1 MARAAAAVA
10 RVAAP
15 TITPTSTP
23 ARLPDGHP
31 PVLIVVLD
39 AEEEF
44 EWEADFARNSTAVS
58 AMACVDRAQVV
69 FDDFGITP
77 TYVVTYPV
85 AIQPEGSRP
94 LAEIARSGRACIG
107 AHLHPWVTPP
117 FEEALCRRN
126 SFPGNLP
133 PELERAKLRATVAA
147 IAENLGVRPLV
158 YQAGRYGFGANTAE
172 VLAAEGFLVDCS
184 ILPAFD
190 YRNEEGPDFSS
201 HGPEPSWISAGGGG
215 ALGGAAAGTGP
226 GSAAGSAPLLSLP
239 LTAAYV
245 GYMWGSGP
253 GLYRWATHRALQ
265 WARLPGALSRLG
277 ALERLRLS
285 PEGYSPAD
293 NRSLTRTLLA
303 RGQRTFTFSFHT
315 PSLKPGCT
323 PYVRSDADLEQF
335 LRRCRE
341 YFDYFLGELGGVCLT
356 PLELRERMLS
366 SQAGRAPAL
375 GAAAV

>member
-1 MARAAAAVA
+1 M
-10 RVAAP
+10 
-15 TITPTSTP
+15 
-23 ARLPDGHP
+23 
-31 PVLIVVLD
+31 LD

-44 EWEADFARNSTAVS
+44 EWEAEFARSTTAVS

-69 FDDFGITP
+69 FDEFKITP

-85 AIQPEGSRP
+85 ASQPEGSRP
-94 LAEIARSGRACIG
+94 LREIALSGRACIG

-117 FEEALCRRN
+117 FEEPLCRRN

-133 PELERAKLRATVAA
+133 PELERAKLRTTAAA
-147 IAENLGVRPLV
+147 ILENIGVRPLV
-158 YQAGRYGFGANTAE
+158 YQAGRYGYGAHTAQA
-172 VLAAEGFLVDCS
+172 LAAEGFLVDCS

-190 YRNEEGPDFSS
+190 YRHEEGPDFTA
-201 HGPEPSWISAGGGG
+201 HGPEPNWIAGK
-215 ALGGAAAGTGP
+215 P
-226 GSAAGSAPLLSLP
+226 GGSAPLLSLP
-239 LTAAYV
+239 LTSAYV
-245 GYMWGSGP
+245 GYMQGHGP
-253 GLYRWATHRALQ
+253 ELYRWATQPSLQ

-293 NRSLTRTLLA
+293 HRRLTRNLLD

-335 LRRCRE
+335 LGRCRQ
-341 YFDYFLGELGGVCLT
+341 YFDYFLGEVGGVSLT
-356 PLELRERMLS
+356 PLQLRERMLAS
-366 SQAGRAPAL
+366 
-375 GAAAV
+375 

>member
-1 MARAAAAVA
+1 
-10 RVAAP
+10 
-15 TITPTSTP
+15 
-23 ARLPDGHP
+23 
-31 PVLIVVLD
+31 
-39 AEEEF
+39 
-44 EWEADFARNSTAVS
+44 
-58 AMACVDRAQVV
+58 MACIDRAQIV
-69 FDDFGITP
+69 FDDFGIIP

-85 AIQPEGSRP
+85 ASQVEGSRP

-133 PELERAKLRATVAA
+133 AGLERAKLAATSAA
-147 IAENLGVRPLV
+147 ILANLGVRPLV
-158 YQAGRYGFGANTAE
+158 YQAGRYGFGANTAA

-190 YRNEEGPDFSS
+190 YRHEEGPDFTS
-201 HGPEPSWISAGGGG
+201 HGPEPSWISPSGG
-215 ALGGAAAGTGP
+215 AGP
-226 GSAAGSAPLLSLP
+226 EAAPLLSLP
-239 LTAAYV
+239 LTSAYV
-245 GYMWGSGP
+245 GFMRGSGP
-253 GLYRWATHRALQ
+253 GLYRWATQRALQ
-265 WARLPGALSRLG
+265 WARLPAALSRLG

-293 NRSLTRTLLA
+293 NRSLTRSLLE

-341 YFDYFLGELGGVCLT
+341 YFDFFLGELGGVCLT
-356 PLELRERMLS
+356 PLELRERMMS
-366 SQAGRAPAL
+366 SQISSASAP
-375 GAAAV
+375 GPSPSEFSTRS

>member
-1 MARAAAAVA
+1 MARSLTAGACPAD
-10 RVAAP
+10 
-15 TITPTSTP
+15 STP
-23 ARLPDGHP
+23 ASLPEGHP
-31 PVLIVVLD
+31 PALVVVLD

-44 EWEADFARNSTAVS
+44 EWDAEFARGTTAVS

-69 FDDFGITP
+69 FDEFGIIP

-85 AIQPEGSRP
+85 ASQPEGSQP
-94 LAEIARSGRACIG
+94 LAEIAASGRACIG

-117 FEEALCRRN
+117 FEEPLCRRN

-133 PELERAKLRATVAA
+133 LELERAKLRATVAA
-147 IAENLGVRPLV
+147 ITENIGVRPLV
-158 YQAGRYGFGANTAE
+158 YQAGRYGFGDNTAS

-190 YRNEEGPDFSS
+190 YRHEEGPDFSAD
-201 HGPEPSWISAGGGG
+201 GPEPAWIAAGGD
-215 ALGGAAAGTGP
+215 AR
-226 GSAAGSAPLLSLP
+226 LLSLP

-245 GYMWGSGP
+245 GSMWRLGAE
-253 GLYRWATHRALQ
+253 LYRWATLPSLQ

-293 NRSLTRTLLA
+293 NRALTRTLLE

-323 PYVRSDADLEQF
+323 PYVRTDADLEQF
-335 LRRCRE
+335 LERCRE
-341 YFDYFLGELGGVCLT
+341 YFDFFLGEVGGVCLT
-356 PLELRERMLS
+356 PLELRDRMLT
-366 SQAGRAPAL
+366 G
-375 GAAAV
+375 

>member
-1 MARAAAAVA
+1 VDSAATHAAE
-10 RVAAP
+10 AAG
-15 TITPTSTP
+15 SSR

-31 PVLIVVLD
+31 PALVVVLD

-44 EWEADFARNSTAVS
+44 EWEAEFARSTTAVS

-69 FDDFGITP
+69 FDEFKITP

-85 AIQPEGSRP
+85 ASQPEGSRP
-94 LAEIARSGRACIG
+94 LAEIAKSGRACIG

-117 FEEALCRRN
+117 FEEPLCRRN
-126 SFPGNLP
+126 SFPGNLS
-133 PELERAKLRATVAA
+133 PELERAKLRTTAAA
-147 IAENLGVRPLV
+147 IVENIGVRPLV
-158 YQAGRYGFGANTAE
+158 YQAGRYGFGPHTAA

-190 YRNEEGPDFSS
+190 YRHEEGPDFTGN
-201 HGPEPSWISAGGGG
+201 GPEPAWVAGP
-215 ALGGAAAGTGP
+215 AG
-226 GSAAGSAPLLSLP
+226 LLSLP

-245 GYMWGSGP
+245 GFMQGSGA
-253 GLYRWATHRALQ
+253 GLYRWATQPALH

-293 NRSLTRTLLA
+293 NRRLTRNLLA

-323 PYVRSDADLEQF
+323 PYVRSEADLEQF
-335 LRRCRE
+335 LGKCRE
-341 YFDYFLGELGGVCLT
+341 YFDYFLGEVGGVSLT
-356 PLELRERMLS
+356 PLELRDRMLTS
-366 SQAGRAPAL
+366 
-375 GAAAV
+375 

>member
-1 MARAAAAVA
+1 MARDAAALA
-10 RVAAP
+10 RVTTP
-15 TITPTSTP
+15 TITP

-31 PVLIVVLD
+31 PVLVVVLD

-44 EWEADFARNSTAVS
+44 EWEAEFARSTTAVS

-133 PELERAKLRATVAA
+133 PELERARLGGTVAA

-201 HGPEPSWISAGGGG
+201 HGPEPSWISAAG
-215 ALGGAAAGTGP
+215 AGA
-226 GSAAGSAPLLSLP
+226 APLLSLP

-245 GYMWGSGP
+245 GFMRGSGP

-293 NRSLTRTLLA
+293 NRSLTRSLLE

-335 LRRCRE
+335 LRKCRE
-341 YFDYFLGELGGVCLT
+341 YFDFFLGELGGVCLT
-356 PLELRERMLS
+356 PLDLRERMLS
-366 SQAGRAPAL
+366 SQGGRSPAL

>member
-1 MARAAAAVA
+1 MARPATSRAPSA
-10 RVAAP
+10 RLAG
-15 TITPTSTP
+15 STP
-23 ARLPDGHP
+23 ATLPAGHP
-31 PVLIVVLD
+31 PALVVVLD

-44 EWEADFARNSTAVS
+44 EWDAEFARSTTAVS

-69 FDDFGITP
+69 FDEFGITP

-85 AIQPEGSRP
+85 ASQPEGSGP

-117 FEEALCRRN
+117 FEEPLCRRN

-133 PELERAKLRATVAA
+133 AELERAKLRATVAA
-147 IAENLGVRPLV
+147 IVENIGVRPLV
-158 YQAGRYGFGANTAE
+158 YQAGRYGFGENTAS

-190 YRNEEGPDFSS
+190 YRHEEGPDFSAD
-201 HGPEPSWISAGGGG
+201 GPEPAWI
-215 ALGGAAAGTGP
+215 
-226 GSAAGSAPLLSLP
+226 AAGSGGARLLSLP

-245 GYMWGSGP
+245 GYMRGRGAE
-253 GLYRWATHRALQ
+253 LYRWATQPSLQ

-293 NRSLTRTLLA
+293 NRALTRSLLA

-323 PYVRSDADLEQF
+323 PYVRSEADLEQF
-335 LRRCRE
+335 LGRCRE
-341 YFDYFLGELGGVCLT
+341 YFDFFLGEVGGVCLT
-356 PLELRERMLS
+356 PLELRERML
-366 SQAGRAPAL
+366 AC
-375 GAAAV
+375 

>member
-1 MARAAAAVA
+1 M
-10 RVAAP
+10 
-15 TITPTSTP
+15 
-23 ARLPDGHP
+23 
-31 PVLIVVLD
+31 LD

-44 EWEADFARNSTAVS
+44 EWEAEFARSTTAVS

-69 FDDFGITP
+69 FDEFKITP

-85 AIQPEGSRP
+85 ASQPEGSRP
-94 LAEIARSGRACIG
+94 LAEIAKTGRACIG

-117 FEEALCRRN
+117 FEEPLCRRN
-126 SFPGNLP
+126 SFPGNLS
-133 PELERAKLRATVAA
+133 PELERAKLRTTVAA
-147 IAENLGVRPLV
+147 IVENIGVRPLV
-158 YQAGRYGFGANTAE
+158 YQAGRYGFGPHTAT

-190 YRNEEGPDFSS
+190 YRHEEGPDFTGN
-201 HGPEPSWISAGGGG
+201 GPEPAWVA
-215 ALGGAAAGTGP
+215 
-226 GSAAGSAPLLSLP
+226 GSAATDARLLSLP

-245 GYMWGSGP
+245 GFMQGSGA
-253 GLYRWATHRALQ
+253 GLYRWATQPSLH

-293 NRSLTRTLLA
+293 NRRLTRSLLA

-335 LRRCRE
+335 LGKCRE
-341 YFDYFLGELGGVCLT
+341 YFDYFLGEVGGVSLT
-356 PLELRERMLS
+356 PLELRDRML
-366 SQAGRAPAL
+366 AG
-375 GAAAV
+375 

>member
-1 MARAAAAVA
+1 VASAAAHSAG
-10 RVAAP
+10 AP
-15 TITPTSTP
+15 GAGSPGSGSPGAGPGP

-31 PVLIVVLD
+31 PALIVVLD

-44 EWEADFARNSTAVS
+44 EWEAEFARGTTAVS

-69 FDDFGITP
+69 FDEFGITP

-85 AIQPEGSRP
+85 ASQPEGSRP
-94 LAEIARSGRACIG
+94 LAEIAQSGRACIG

-117 FEEALCRRN
+117 FEEPLCRRN

-133 PELERAKLRATVAA
+133 PGLERAKLRATVDA
-147 IAENLGVRPLV
+147 IVENIGARPLV
-158 YQAGRYGFGANTAE
+158 YQAGRYGFGANTAAA
-172 VLAAEGFLVDCS
+172 LGAEGFLVDCS

-190 YRNEEGPDFSS
+190 YRHEEGPDFTA
-201 HGPEPSWISAGGGG
+201 HGPEPAWIDAG
-215 ALGGAAAGTGP
+215 AGQRER
-226 GSAAGSAPLLSLP
+226 LLSLP
-239 LTAAYV
+239 LTAGYV
-245 GYMWGSGP
+245 GFMRGQGA
-253 GLYRWATHRALQ
+253 GLYRWATQPSLQ

-293 NRSLTRTLLA
+293 NRSLTRSLLA

-323 PYVRSDADLEQF
+323 PYVRNDAELETF
-335 LRRCRE
+335 LGRCRE
-341 YFDYFLGELGGVCLT
+341 YFAYFLGELGGVSLT
-356 PLELRERMLS
+356 PLELRERMLEC
-366 SQAGRAPAL
+366 
-375 GAAAV
+375 